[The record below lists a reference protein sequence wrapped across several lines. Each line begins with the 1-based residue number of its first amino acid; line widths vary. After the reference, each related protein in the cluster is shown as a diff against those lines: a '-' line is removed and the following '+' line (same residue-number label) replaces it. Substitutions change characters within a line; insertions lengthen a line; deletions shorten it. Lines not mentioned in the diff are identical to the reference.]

1 MASYLKL
8 WRNKG
13 VSFKCHSMLGGC
25 VCEVSTQCDVL
36 EETDLDKNIYLCLDQ
51 GLEILCSDY
60 AI

>member
-1 MASYLKL
+1 
-8 WRNKG
+8 
-13 VSFKCHSMLGGC
+13 MLGGC

-60 AI
+60 TI